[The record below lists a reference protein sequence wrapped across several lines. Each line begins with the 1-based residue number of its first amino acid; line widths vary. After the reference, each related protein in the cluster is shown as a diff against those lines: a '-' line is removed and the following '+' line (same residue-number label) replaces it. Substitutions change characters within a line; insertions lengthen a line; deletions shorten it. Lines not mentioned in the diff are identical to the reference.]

1 MEIPVTIATGTA
13 FDVDYGETAILTVS
27 FTTESQIVY
36 KEDTTL
42 YFYADITEDLIS
54 QTVCFELT
62 GGANPLPTGTTSY
75 TIPNTS
81 DFTDAATATGKVY
94 YTAA

>member
-1 MEIPVTIATGTA
+1 MDIPVTIASGTA
-13 FDVDYGETAILTVS
+13 FDADLGETGVMTIV
-27 FTTESQIVY
+27 FTTQANITY
-36 KEDTTL
+36 KTGTAL
-42 YFYADITEDLIS
+42 YFHAVITEGANS

-62 GGANPLPTGTTSY
+62 GGANPYVAGEKSF
-75 TIPNTS
+75 TIANTK